1 MTMLP
6 PIENLASK
14 ADLDIQFVQVNG
26 RITAVEDN
34 TRRVLERM
42 DRFDDR
48 LHEFHKTMLSYAR
61 TFLVVQTATVF
72 SVSGIVLG
80 ITQLP

>member
-1 MTMLP
+1 MTMLSP
-6 PIENLASK
+6 CENLASK

-26 RITAVEDN
+26 RITAVGDN

-42 DRFDDR
+42 EWFDDV
-48 LHEFHKTMLSYAR
+48 LHEFHETMRSYAR

-72 SVSGIVLG
+72 GVSGIVLL